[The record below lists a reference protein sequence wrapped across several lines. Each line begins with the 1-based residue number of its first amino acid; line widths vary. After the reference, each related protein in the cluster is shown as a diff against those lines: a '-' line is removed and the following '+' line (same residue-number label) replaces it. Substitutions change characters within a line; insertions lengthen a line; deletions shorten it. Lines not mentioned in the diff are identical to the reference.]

1 MIDQQG
7 EKREGLPLHEGT
19 REMGRKQ
26 KGGTTSPCRPL
37 LCFRVCTHTPLDR
50 VDLRQGGLHP
60 HTQPPS
66 GPGPTGG
73 TLSAPVTLFYSCLVA
88 EA

>member
-1 MIDQQG
+1 
-7 EKREGLPLHEGT
+7 
-19 REMGRKQ
+19 MGRKQ

-60 HTQPPS
+60 HTQPGS
-66 GPGPTGG
+66 GRAQVRAALQPALFAQATLLLPLWENGLFGLFMTHARPT
-73 TLSAPVTLFYSCLVA
+73 
-88 EA
+88 